1 MSSLYIKSYKSN
13 KSPHEER
20 GVTLGYISSDEYLM
34 DWCKECTIPLYEALK
49 CPWKIHGPS
58 SRPPTLLPRRSS
70 PLWDNSRSSDSD
82 RFVRSGDLFH
92 LEIQRF
98 RAACG
103 RFPGRQIFLVGRQW
117 HRGKGGR
124 HLRCWTERWY
134 MLRPC
139 YHILLSPP
147 SSETLSVWVCP
158 FVFHIHNR
166 VSVCLPAFASV
177 SHLHPLVWFPPY
189 QSQVND
195 PPNERI

>member
-1 MSSLYIKSYKSN
+1 MYNPFVWGFKMSVEDSRTFVETSN
-13 KSPHEER
+13 VVAQTFPAP
-20 GVTLGYISSDEYLM
+20 
-34 DWCKECTIPLYEALK
+34 C
-49 CPWKIHGPS
+49 
-58 SRPPTLLPRRSS
+58 
-70 PLWDNSRSSDSD
+70 LWDNSRSSDSD

-139 YHILLSPP
+139 YHILL
-147 SSETLSVWVCP
+147 LAP
-158 FVFHIHNR
+158 FVWNF
-166 VSVCLPAFASV
+166 VCLSLSLCVPYTQSCLCLSACLRFCIPFTSPGLV
-177 SHLHPLVWFPPY
+177 SSIPISSKWPPKWENLNHLSAMYLIPSP
-189 QSQVND
+189 
-195 PPNERI
+195 

>member
-1 MSSLYIKSYKSN
+1 MYNPFVWGFKMSVEDSRTFVETSN
-13 KSPHEER
+13 VVAQTFPAR
-20 GVTLGYISSDEYLM
+20 
-34 DWCKECTIPLYEALK
+34 C
-49 CPWKIHGPS
+49 
-58 SRPPTLLPRRSS
+58 
-70 PLWDNSRSSDSD
+70 LWDNSRSSDSD

-147 SSETLSVWVCP
+147 SSGTLSVWVCP